1 MPKHITPSEIGS
13 SALETVFDHAPLL
26 EGGFNPAFFSN
37 KDLATLSQTSK
48 AMKKLVSEELDKR
61 IAKIAKKLLTH
72 VVLGEQ
78 DKAEAMIKANPKLL
92 SIKTSAIDYSG
103 RTIIAT
109 AFQAAIG
116 AGDKPMWEMIL
127 NYLEQGEALR
137 QFNEQF
143 PNGIEDDVSAEELK
157 PYYNNIASAIIN
169 DEDNGI
175 SAIEAFRKEIT
186 AKKEITQGK
195 HFNFGHL
202 VAANQAYI
210 DNFAALKNWNN
221 RDLFW
226 QKVIGY
232 AQRQMSTYDAQ
243 VHCSGINSVLEDESE
258 FSRTLSFSN
267 GGEFFP
273 LSCDSGLGFE
283 FGTYSYFFCR
293 FVASTLRCGRIGVH
307 SGLQNCME
315 QKQTSLQDLQSHL
328 SKECVINH
336 DNRCILS

>member
-13 SALETVFDHAPLL
+13 SALETVFGHAPLL

-37 KDLATLSQTSK
+37 KDLAKLSQTSK
-48 AMKKLVSEELDKR
+48 AMNKVVSGELNQH
-61 IAKIAKKLLTH
+61 AAQKLLTH
-72 VVLGEQ
+72 VVLGQQ

-116 AGDKPMWEMIL
+116 AGDTPMWEMIL
-127 NYLEQGEALR
+127 KYLEKDEELK

-143 PNGIEDDVSAEELK
+143 PNGIEDDVSAEDLK
-157 PYYNNIASAIIN
+157 PYYNGIASAIIN
-169 DEDNGI
+169 NEDNGTL
-175 SAIEAFRKEIT
+175 AIEAFRKEIT

-202 VAANQAYI
+202 VAAYQAYI
-210 DNFAALKNWNN
+210 YNFDALENWPN
-221 RDLFW
+221 RAKFW

-232 AQRQMSTYDAQ
+232 VQRQMSAYDAQ
-243 VHCSGINSVLEDESE
+243 VLCSGIRNVLDDKSR
-258 FSRTLSFSN
+258 FSRTLSFVN

-273 LSCDSGLGFE
+273 LSPLSGLGFDCAARVCWRRAR
-283 FGTYSYFFCR
+283 GGYW
-293 FVASTLRCGRIGVH
+293 VGGCGRAAAALPARDGWHFIEKLYKTKTDELA
-307 SGLQNCME
+307 GLTKSLE
-315 QKQTSLQDLQSHL
+315 QGMRYQSW
-328 SKECVINH
+328 
-336 DNRCILS
+336 